1 MAIEMDTIKAIQ
13 VFIEVAER
21 ESFTQAAEHLN
32 LSRAM
37 VSRYVEYLEQ
47 RFAVRLLQRNTR
59 KVTLTLAGE
68 QALIHCRAMLR
79 QQQEL
84 YALSS
89 EHQLQGTIRLTMG
102 QFLFDIYFK
111 QILIQFRQQY
121 PQIRIDLL
129 ITEEIVDLYDQR
141 IDLAFRISQKFAE
154 GLIAFPL
161 KDIASVLCASPEF
174 LQHNTVH
181 HPQQLNDLPCLV
193 HQAIARQHTWLLTT
207 QQQPQNYMLQTAYSS
222 NEVMTLY
229 QLCLSGQGIAM
240 LPSDLIAQD
249 LEQGTLIQV
258 FAEYHAPDYELCL
271 LYPSRL
277 HLPNIIQLFIAFVK
291 QSFR

>member
-1 MAIEMDTIKAIQ
+1 MDTIKAIQ

-21 ESFTQAAEHLN
+21 ESFTQAADHLN

-68 QALIHCRAMLR
+68 QALVHCRAMLR

-89 EHQLQGTIRLTMG
+89 EQQLQGTIRLTMG
-102 QFLFDIYFK
+102 QFLFDLYFK

-161 KDIASVLCASPEF
+161 KDIVSVLCASPQF
-174 LQHNTVH
+174 LHHHSLQ
-181 HPQQLNDLPCLV
+181 HPQQLIDVPCLV
-193 HQAIARQHTWLLTT
+193 HQAIGRHNTWVLSAE
-207 QQQPQNYMLQTAYSS
+207 QQPQNYTLQTAYSS

-229 QLCLSGQGIAM
+229 QLCLSGQGVAM
-240 LPSDLIAQD
+240 LPSDLVSQDLQHGRLIQILTTYQAQD
-249 LEQGTLIQV
+249 
-258 FAEYHAPDYELCL
+258 FELCL

-277 HLPNIIQLFIAFVK
+277 HLPKITQLFIAFVK
-291 QSFR
+291 QTFRQDD

>member
-1 MAIEMDTIKAIQ
+1 MDTIKAIQ

-68 QALIHCRAMLR
+68 QALTHCNAMLQ

-89 EHQLQGTIRLTMG
+89 EDRLQGTIRLTMG

-121 PQIRIDLL
+121 PQIQTDLL
-129 ITEEIVDLYDQR
+129 ITEDIVDLYDQR

-154 GLIAFPL
+154 GLIAFSL
-161 KDIASVLCASPEF
+161 KGITSVLCASPQF
-174 LQHNTVH
+174 LQHHTIG
-181 HPQQLNDLPCLV
+181 HPQQLRDIPCLV
-193 HQAIARQHTWLLTT
+193 HQAIGRHNKWVLSSQK
-207 QQQPQNYMLQTAYSS
+207 QPQDYTLQTAYSS
-222 NEVMTLY
+222 NEVLTLY
-229 QLCLSGQGIAM
+229 QLCLSGQGVAM
-240 LPSDLIAQD
+240 LPRDLVAQD
-249 LEQGTLIQV
+249 IEHGRLTRILP
-258 FAEYHAPDYELCL
+258 AYHAPDYELCL
-271 LYPSRL
+271 LYSSRL
-277 HLPNIIQLFIAFVK
+277 HLPKITQLFIAFVK
-291 QSFR
+291 QTFRQDT

>member
-1 MAIEMDTIKAIQ
+1 MAMEMDTIKAIQ

-21 ESFTQAAEHLN
+21 ESFTQAADHLN

-68 QALIHCRAMLR
+68 QALVHCRAMLR

-89 EHQLQGTIRLTMG
+89 EQQLQGTIRLTMG
-102 QFLFDIYFK
+102 QFLFDLYFK

-161 KDIASVLCASPEF
+161 KDIASVLCASPQF
-174 LQHNTVH
+174 LHGHSLQ
-181 HPQQLNDLPCLV
+181 HPQQLIDVPCLV
-193 HQAIARQHTWLLTT
+193 HQAIGRHNTW
-207 QQQPQNYMLQTAYSS
+207 
-222 NEVMTLY
+222 V
-229 QLCLSGQGIAM
+229 LS
-240 LPSDLIAQD
+240 
-249 LEQGTLIQV
+249 
-258 FAEYHAPDYELCL
+258 AE
-271 LYPSRL
+271 
-277 HLPNIIQLFIAFVK
+277 
-291 QSFR
+291 